1 MKIPAVLVAGDS
13 ANWTDTAFADS
24 ANSPVDSGTYTLT
37 YSFRGSIAAG
47 NVDIVG
53 VATGTGWKTSL
64 TTAQSAAMNTT
75 ASALTVY
82 WQAVATKSGVRVTAG
97 TGTLLLKPNVAGLS
111 TGATFDGRTQT
122 ELDLAAIKAEMSSR
136 ISGGAT
142 VEYTIGTRSLKKEPM
157 AALIAMEQRLM
168 RIIAREKRAAAAAN
182 GLGYT
187 GRLAVRFK

>member
-64 TTAQSAAMNTT
+64 TTAQSAAMNNT